1 MRCWSTWS
9 CGPTA
14 GSTRGWAA
22 APTTPRG
29 PWPGWARPTT
39 FFGGLADD
47 RFGRL
52 LRGALEAEGVA
63 IGVPGPSA
71 APTTLALV
79 DLDQAG
85 VASYAFYLAGTA
97 AADLDYP
104 AARGGVRRDPGRSAR
119 HRRRPG
125 RRRRYRPPT
134 RRDDAATGGRAV
146 GPGAGAAGAG
156 AAVAVH
162 VGALGLVME
171 PIGSAVERL
180 LLADVP
186 PDALVMLDPNC
197 RPGAIA
203 DRAAYLGR
211 IGRIAA
217 RADVVKAS
225 VDDLAYLYPGS
236 PPAEAAE
243 LLLAAGPALVLVTDG
258 PRPARA
264 FLPGAV
270 LTVEVPAVDVVDTI
284 GAGDAFGGG
293 FLAWWSANGLT
304 RADLKRP
311 PLVRAAVQ
319 AARRRG
325 RRHLRPAGRR
335 PANPG
340 RPPGQPRMAAAP
352 GASPAPAPSPA
363 PARTRPS
370 RVSHG
375 LGRPALDP
383 VPACR
388 PGPRLLGPAFVAPPL
403 SPRPVAY
410 AIDPKRDLSPTPPT
424 PIDAVD
430 GVGDRVSNLSMG

>member
-1 MRCWSTWS
+1 MIVVAGEVLVDLVV
-9 CGPTA
+9 GPD
-14 GSTRGWAA
+14 GGVDPRLGGGPYNAA
-22 APTTPRG
+22 RSL
-29 PWPGWARPTT
+29 ARLGAATT

-85 VASYAFYLAGTA
+85 VASYGFYLTGTA

-104 AARGGVRRDPGRSAR
+104 AMAAAFRTILADARAAPGPDVVAADSVD
-119 HRRRPG
+119 H
-125 RRRRYRPPT
+125 
-134 RRDDAATGGRAV
+134 DATGGLAV
-146 GPGAGAAGAG
+146 GPGADAVGVGVGVGAAI
-156 AAVAVH
+156 AVH

-225 VDDLAYLYPGS
+225 VEDLAYLYPGS
-236 PPAEAAE
+236 PPTEAAE
-243 LLLAAGPALVLVTDG
+243 SLLAAGPALVLVTDG

-270 LTVEVPAVDVVDTI
+270 LTVEVPSVDVVDTI

-293 FLAWWSANGLT
+293 FLAWWSASGLT

-319 AARRRG
+319 VG
-325 RRHLRPAGRR
+325 
-335 PANPG
+335 
-340 RPPGQPRMAAAP
+340 AAAAAVTCTRP
-352 GASPAPAPSPA
+352 GA
-363 PARTRPS
+363 
-370 RVSHG
+370 
-375 LGRPALDP
+375 DP
-383 VPACR
+383 PTLA
-388 PGPRLLGPAFVAPPL
+388 
-403 SPRPVAY
+403 
-410 AIDPKRDLSPTPPT
+410 DLKATHAWPTPGT
-424 PIDAVD
+424 HA
-430 GVGDRVSNLSMG
+430 

>member
-1 MRCWSTWS
+1 LAEALPVIVVAGEVLVDLIV
-9 CGPTA
+9 GPD
-14 GSTRGWAA
+14 GVVDPRLGGGPYNAA
-22 APTTPRG
+22 RTL
-29 PWPGWARPTT
+29 ARLGAPTT

-52 LRGALEAEGVA
+52 LRGALETEGVA
-63 IGVPGPSA
+63 IGVPAPSA

-79 DLDQAG
+79 DLDEAG
-85 VASYAFYLAGTA
+85 VASYAFYLSGTA
-97 AADLDYP
+97 AADLEYP
-104 AARGGVRRDPGRSAR
+104 ALAAAFRAILAEARAADAADLV
-119 HRRRPG
+119 
-125 RRRRYRPPT
+125 
-134 RRDDAATGGRAV
+134 DDSVDGDATGGRAD
-146 GPGAGAAGAG
+146 AAAAGP
-156 AAVAVH
+156 AVAVH

-180 LLADVP
+180 LLTDVP

-243 LLLAAGPALVLVTDG
+243 SLLAAGPALVLVTDG

-270 LTVEVPAVDVVDTI
+270 LTVEVPSVHVVDTI

-293 FLAWWSANGLT
+293 FLAWWSANGRT

-311 PLVRAAVQ
+311 PLVRSAVQ
-319 AARRRG
+319 AA
-325 RRHLRPAGRR
+325 
-335 PANPG
+335 
-340 RPPGQPRMAAAP
+340 AAAAAATCTRP
-352 GASPAPAPSPA
+352 GA
-363 PARTRPS
+363 
-370 RVSHG
+370 
-375 LGRPALDP
+375 DP
-383 VPACR
+383 PTLA
-388 PGPRLLGPAFVAPPL
+388 
-403 SPRPVAY
+403 
-410 AIDPKRDLSPTPPT
+410 DLIAAHAWPPPT
-424 PIDAVD
+424 PDA
-430 GVGDRVSNLSMG
+430 

>member
-1 MRCWSTWS
+1 VPVIVVAGEVLVDLVVSAGGGVDPRLGG
-9 CGPTA
+9 GPYNTA
-14 GSTRGWAA
+14 RALARLGAA
-22 APTTPRG
+22 
-29 PWPGWARPTT
+29 TT

-52 LRGALEAEGVA
+52 LRGALAAEGVA

-85 VASYAFYLAGTA
+85 VASYGFYLTGTA

-104 AARGGVRRDPGRSAR
+104 AM
-119 HRRRPG
+119 
-125 RRRRYRPPT
+125 T
-134 RRDDAATGGRAV
+134 AAFHTILGEAAV
-146 GPGAGAAGAG
+146 GPGEGAVGAG
-156 AAVAVH
+156 AAIAVH

-225 VDDLAYLYPGS
+225 VEDLAYLYPGS

-243 LLLAAGPALVLVTDG
+243 SLLAAGPALVLVTDG

-270 LTVEVPAVDVVDTI
+270 LTVEVPSVDVVDTI

-293 FLAWWSANGLT
+293 FLAWWSASGLT
-304 RADLKRP
+304 RADLRRP

-319 AARRRG
+319 VG
-325 RRHLRPAGRR
+325 
-335 PANPG
+335 
-340 RPPGQPRMAAAP
+340 AAAAAVTCTRP
-352 GASPAPAPSPA
+352 GA
-363 PARTRPS
+363 
-370 RVSHG
+370 
-375 LGRPALDP
+375 D
-383 VPACR
+383 
-388 PGPRLLGPAFVAPPL
+388 
-403 SPRPVAY
+403 
-410 AIDPKRDLSPTPPT
+410 PPT
-424 PIDAVD
+424 LADLKSARAWPTTGTRA
-430 GVGDRVSNLSMG
+430 

>member
-1 MRCWSTWS
+1 VIVVAGEVLVDLVVSADGHVDARLGG
-9 CGPTA
+9 GPYNTA
-14 GSTRGWAA
+14 RTLARLGAA
-22 APTTPRG
+22 
-29 PWPGWARPTT
+29 TT

-52 LRGALEAEGVA
+52 LRGALDAEGVA

-85 VASYAFYLAGTA
+85 VASYAFYLDGTA

-104 AARGGVRRDPGRSAR
+104 ALAAAFEAILASAR
-119 HRRRPG
+119 
-125 RRRRYRPPT
+125 
-134 RRDDAATGGRAV
+134 DF
-146 GPGAGAAGAG
+146 G

-186 PDALVMLDPNC
+186 ADALVMLDPNC

-236 PPAEAAE
+236 PAAEAAE
-243 LLLAAGPALVLVTDG
+243 LVLAAGPALVLVTDG
-258 PRPARA
+258 PHPARA

-270 LTVEVPAVDVVDTI
+270 LTVEVPAVPVVDTI

-293 FLAWWSANGLT
+293 FLAWWSSNGLT
-304 RADLKRP
+304 RSDLKRP

-319 AARRRG
+319 AGAAVAAATCG
-325 RRHLRPAGRR
+325 RPGADPPTLADLQAGRAW
-335 PANPG
+335 PTPDG
-340 RPPGQPRMAAAP
+340 RPQ
-352 GASPAPAPSPA
+352 
-363 PARTRPS
+363 
-370 RVSHG
+370 
-375 LGRPALDP
+375 
-383 VPACR
+383 
-388 PGPRLLGPAFVAPPL
+388 
-403 SPRPVAY
+403 
-410 AIDPKRDLSPTPPT
+410 
-424 PIDAVD
+424 
-430 GVGDRVSNLSMG
+430 

>member
-1 MRCWSTWS
+1 MIVVAGEVLVDLIV
-9 CGPTA
+9 GPD
-14 GSTRGWAA
+14 GVVDPRLGGGPYNAA
-22 APTTPRG
+22 RTL
-29 PWPGWARPTT
+29 ARLGAPTT

-52 LRGALEAEGVA
+52 LRGALETEGVA
-63 IGVPGPSA
+63 IGVPAPSA

-79 DLDQAG
+79 DLDEAG
-85 VASYAFYLAGTA
+85 VASYAFYLSGTA
-97 AADLDYP
+97 AADLEYP
-104 AARGGVRRDPGRSAR
+104 ALAAAFRAILAEARAADAADLV
-119 HRRRPG
+119 
-125 RRRRYRPPT
+125 
-134 RRDDAATGGRAV
+134 DDSVDGDATGGRAD
-146 GPGAGAAGAG
+146 AAAAGP
-156 AAVAVH
+156 AVAVH

-180 LLADVP
+180 LLTDVP

-243 LLLAAGPALVLVTDG
+243 SLLAAGPALVLVTDG

-270 LTVEVPAVDVVDTI
+270 LTVEVPSVHVVDTI

-293 FLAWWSANGLT
+293 FLAWWSANGRT

-311 PLVRAAVQ
+311 PLVRSAVQ
-319 AARRRG
+319 AA
-325 RRHLRPAGRR
+325 
-335 PANPG
+335 
-340 RPPGQPRMAAAP
+340 AAAAAATCTRP
-352 GASPAPAPSPA
+352 GA
-363 PARTRPS
+363 
-370 RVSHG
+370 
-375 LGRPALDP
+375 DP
-383 VPACR
+383 PTLA
-388 PGPRLLGPAFVAPPL
+388 
-403 SPRPVAY
+403 
-410 AIDPKRDLSPTPPT
+410 DLIAAHAWPPPT
-424 PIDAVD
+424 PDA
-430 GVGDRVSNLSMG
+430 

>member
-1 MRCWSTWS
+1 VIVVAGEVLVDLIV
-9 CGPTA
+9 GPD
-14 GSTRGWAA
+14 GVVDPRLGGGPYNAA
-22 APTTPRG
+22 RTL
-29 PWPGWARPTT
+29 ARLGAPTT

-52 LRGALEAEGVA
+52 LRGALETEGVA
-63 IGVPGPSA
+63 IGVPAPSA

-79 DLDQAG
+79 DLDEAG
-85 VASYAFYLAGTA
+85 VASYAFYLSGTA
-97 AADLDYP
+97 AADLEYP
-104 AARGGVRRDPGRSAR
+104 ALAAAFRAILAEARAADAADLV
-119 HRRRPG
+119 
-125 RRRRYRPPT
+125 
-134 RRDDAATGGRAV
+134 DDSVDGDATGGRAD
-146 GPGAGAAGAG
+146 AAAAGP
-156 AAVAVH
+156 AVAVH

-180 LLADVP
+180 LLTDVP

-243 LLLAAGPALVLVTDG
+243 SLLAAGPALVLVTDG

-270 LTVEVPAVDVVDTI
+270 LTVEVPSVHVVDTI

-293 FLAWWSANGLT
+293 FLAWWSANGRT

-311 PLVRAAVQ
+311 PLVRSAVQ
-319 AARRRG
+319 AA
-325 RRHLRPAGRR
+325 
-335 PANPG
+335 
-340 RPPGQPRMAAAP
+340 AAAAAATCTRP
-352 GASPAPAPSPA
+352 GA
-363 PARTRPS
+363 
-370 RVSHG
+370 
-375 LGRPALDP
+375 DP
-383 VPACR
+383 PTLA
-388 PGPRLLGPAFVAPPL
+388 
-403 SPRPVAY
+403 
-410 AIDPKRDLSPTPPT
+410 DLIAAHAWPPPT
-424 PIDAVD
+424 PDA
-430 GVGDRVSNLSMG
+430 

>member
-1 MRCWSTWS
+1 MIVVAGEVLVDLVVTADGRVDARLGG
-9 CGPTA
+9 GPYNTA
-14 GSTRGWAA
+14 RTL
-22 APTTPRG
+22 
-29 PWPGWARPTT
+29 ARLGAPTT

-52 LRGALEAEGVA
+52 LRGALDAEGVV
-63 IGVPGPSA
+63 IGVPAPSA

-79 DLDQAG
+79 DLDEAG

-97 AADLDYP
+97 AADLEYP
-104 AARGGVRRDPGRSAR
+104 ALAAAFDAILAQAR
-119 HRRRPG
+119 
-125 RRRRYRPPT
+125 
-134 RRDDAATGGRAV
+134 
-146 GPGAGAAGAG
+146 AGAG

-197 RPGAIA
+197 RPGAIV

-225 VDDLAYLYPGS
+225 VEDLAYLYPGS

-243 LLLAAGPALVLVTDG
+243 SLLAAGPALVLVTDG
-258 PRPARA
+258 PHPARA

-270 LTVEVPAVDVVDTI
+270 LTVEVPGVDVVDTI

-311 PLVRAAVQ
+311 APVLAAVQ
-319 AARRRG
+319 VAA
-325 RRHLRPAGRR
+325 A
-335 PANPG
+335 AAAATCG
-340 RPPGQPRMAAAP
+340 RP
-352 GASPAPAPSPA
+352 GA
-363 PARTRPS
+363 
-370 RVSHG
+370 
-375 LGRPALDP
+375 D
-383 VPACR
+383 
-388 PGPRLLGPAFVAPPL
+388 
-403 SPRPVAY
+403 
-410 AIDPKRDLSPTPPT
+410 PPT
-424 PIDAVD
+424 RADLQAAHAWPTRQA
-430 GVGDRVSNLSMG
+430 GMSE

>member
-1 MRCWSTWS
+1 VIVVAGEVLVDLVVSADGRVDARLGG
-9 CGPTA
+9 GPYNTA
-14 GSTRGWAA
+14 RTLARLGAA
-22 APTTPRG
+22 
-29 PWPGWARPTT
+29 TT

-52 LRGALEAEGVA
+52 LRGALDAEGVA
-63 IGVPGPSA
+63 IGVPAPSA

-79 DLDQAG
+79 DLDEAG

-104 AARGGVRRDPGRSAR
+104 ALAAAF
-119 HRRRPG
+119 
-125 RRRRYRPPT
+125 
-134 RRDDAATGGRAV
+134 DAILAEARAV
-146 GPGAGAAGAG
+146 GADAGGTG
-156 AAVAVH
+156 SAVAVH

-197 RPGAIA
+197 RPGAIE

-225 VDDLAYLYPGS
+225 VEDLAYLYPGS
-236 PPAEAAE
+236 PPAEAAGS
-243 LLLAAGPALVLVTDG
+243 LLAAGPALVLVTDG

-270 LTVEVPAVDVVDTI
+270 LTVEVPGVEVVDTI

-293 FLAWWSANGLT
+293 FLGWWSANGLT

-311 PLVRAAVQ
+311 PLVRAAVRVAAAAAAATCGRPGADPPTRADLQ
-319 AARRRG
+319 AA
-325 RRHLRPAGRR
+325 HAW
-335 PANPG
+335 
-340 RPPGQPRMAAAP
+340 
-352 GASPAPAPSPA
+352 
-363 PARTRPS
+363 
-370 RVSHG
+370 
-375 LGRPALDP
+375 
-383 VPACR
+383 
-388 PGPRLLGPAFVAPPL
+388 
-403 SPRPVAY
+403 
-410 AIDPKRDLSPTPPT
+410 PTPGGNP
-424 PIDAVD
+424 
-430 GVGDRVSNLSMG
+430 

>member
-1 MRCWSTWS
+1 MIVVAGEVLVDLVVRADGVVDARLGG
-9 CGPTA
+9 GPYNTA
-14 GSTRGWAA
+14 RTL
-22 APTTPRG
+22 
-29 PWPGWARPTT
+29 ARLGVSTT

-52 LRGALEAEGVA
+52 LRRALDAEGVA

-85 VASYAFYLAGTA
+85 VASYAFYLTGTA

-104 AARGGVRRDPGRSAR
+104 PLAAAFAAILAQAR
-119 HRRRPG
+119 
-125 RRRRYRPPT
+125 
-134 RRDDAATGGRAV
+134 
-146 GPGAGAAGAG
+146 

-180 LLADVP
+180 VLADVP

-236 PPAEAAE
+236 TAAEAAE
-243 LLLAAGPALVLVTDG
+243 LLLAGGSALVLVTDG
-258 PRPARA
+258 PRPARG

-270 LTVEVPAVDVVDTI
+270 LAVEVPAVDVVDTI

-304 RADLKRP
+304 RSDLKRP
-311 PLVRAAVQ
+311 PLVRTAVQ
-319 AARRRG
+319 AA
-325 RRHLRPAGRR
+325 A
-335 PANPG
+335 AVSAATCG
-340 RPPGQPRMAAAP
+340 RPGADPPTLAELLAGNAWPPP
-352 GASPAPAPSPA
+352 GAH
-363 PARTRPS
+363 R
-370 RVSHG
+370 
-375 LGRPALDP
+375 
-383 VPACR
+383 
-388 PGPRLLGPAFVAPPL
+388 
-403 SPRPVAY
+403 
-410 AIDPKRDLSPTPPT
+410 
-424 PIDAVD
+424 
-430 GVGDRVSNLSMG
+430 

>member
-1 MRCWSTWS
+1 VIVVAGEVLVDLVVSGDGHVDARLGG
-9 CGPTA
+9 GPYNTA
-14 GSTRGWAA
+14 RTL
-22 APTTPRG
+22 
-29 PWPGWARPTT
+29 ARLGAPTT

-52 LRGALEAEGVA
+52 LRGALDAEGVV
-63 IGVPGPSA
+63 IGVPAPSA

-79 DLDQAG
+79 DLDEAG

-104 AARGGVRRDPGRSAR
+104 AL
-119 HRRRPG
+119 
-125 RRRRYRPPT
+125 
-134 RRDDAATGGRAV
+134 AAAFHATLAEA
-146 GPGAGAAGAG
+146 PAAAGP
-156 AAVAVH
+156 AVAVH

-225 VDDLAYLYPGS
+225 VEDLAYLYPGS

-243 LLLAAGPALVLVTDG
+243 SLLAAGSALVLVTDG

-270 LTVEVPAVDVVDTI
+270 LTVEVPGVDVVDTI

-293 FLAWWSANGLT
+293 FLAWWSANDLT

-311 PLVRAAVQ
+311 SLVRAAVQ
-319 AARRRG
+319 AAAAAAAATCGRAGADPPTLADLQARRQWPTFG
-325 RRHLRPAGRR
+325 
-335 PANPG
+335 G
-340 RPPGQPRMAAAP
+340 RP
-352 GASPAPAPSPA
+352 
-363 PARTRPS
+363 
-370 RVSHG
+370 
-375 LGRPALDP
+375 
-383 VPACR
+383 
-388 PGPRLLGPAFVAPPL
+388 
-403 SPRPVAY
+403 
-410 AIDPKRDLSPTPPT
+410 
-424 PIDAVD
+424 
-430 GVGDRVSNLSMG
+430 

>member
-1 MRCWSTWS
+1 VIVVAGEVLVDLVVSADGRVDARLGG
-9 CGPTA
+9 GPYNTA
-14 GSTRGWAA
+14 RTLARLGAA
-22 APTTPRG
+22 
-29 PWPGWARPTT
+29 TT

-52 LRGALEAEGVA
+52 LRGALDAEGVA

-85 VASYAFYLAGTA
+85 VASYAFYLDGTA

-104 AARGGVRRDPGRSAR
+104 ALAAAFDAILARAAESAPDGSGV
-119 HRRRPG
+119 
-125 RRRRYRPPT
+125 
-134 RRDDAATGGRAV
+134 
-146 GPGAGAAGAG
+146 G

-180 LLADVP
+180 VLADLP

-197 RPGAIA
+197 RPGAIV

-236 PPAEAAE
+236 PAAEAAE
-243 LLLAAGPALVLVTDG
+243 LLLAAGPGLVLVTDG
-258 PRPARA
+258 PHPARA

-270 LTVEVPAVDVVDTI
+270 LSVEVPAVDVVDTI
-284 GAGDAFGGG
+284 GAGDAFGGA

-304 RADLKRP
+304 RSDLKRP

-319 AARRRG
+319 AA
-325 RRHLRPAGRR
+325 
-335 PANPG
+335 
-340 RPPGQPRMAAAP
+340 AA
-352 GASPAPAPSPA
+352 
-363 PARTRPS
+363 
-370 RVSHG
+370 VS
-375 LGRPALDP
+375 A
-383 VPACR
+383 ATCCR
-388 PGPRLLGPAFVAPPL
+388 PGA
-403 SPRPVAY
+403 
-410 AIDPKRDLSPTPPT
+410 DPPT
-424 PIDAVD
+424 LADLQ
-430 GVGDRVSNLSMG
+430 GSNAWPPPNAHQ

>member
-1 MRCWSTWS
+1 VIVVAGEVLVDLVVSADGRVDARLGG
-9 CGPTA
+9 GPYN
-14 GSTRGWAA
+14 AA
-22 APTTPRG
+22 RTL
-29 PWPGWARPTT
+29 ARLGAATT

-52 LRGALEAEGVA
+52 LRAALHAEGVA
-63 IGVPGPSA
+63 IGVPAPSA

-85 VASYAFYLAGTA
+85 VASYAFYLTGTA

-104 AARGGVRRDPGRSAR
+104 PLAAAFAAILAQAR
-119 HRRRPG
+119 
-125 RRRRYRPPT
+125 
-134 RRDDAATGGRAV
+134 
-146 GPGAGAAGAG
+146 

-180 LLADVP
+180 VLADVP

-211 IGRIAA
+211 IGRIAG

-258 PRPARA
+258 PHPARA
-264 FLPGAV
+264 FLPDAV
-270 LTVEVPAVDVVDTI
+270 LTVEVPAVDVMDTI

-304 RADLKRP
+304 RSDLKRP
-311 PLVRAAVQ
+311 PLVRTAVQ
-319 AARRRG
+319 AAAAVSAATCSRPG
-325 RRHLRPAGRR
+325 ADPPTLADLRASRAWP
-335 PANPG
+335 
-340 RPPGQPRMAAAP
+340 AP
-352 GASPAPAPSPA
+352 GV
-363 PARTRPS
+363 RP
-370 RVSHG
+370 
-375 LGRPALDP
+375 
-383 VPACR
+383 
-388 PGPRLLGPAFVAPPL
+388 
-403 SPRPVAY
+403 
-410 AIDPKRDLSPTPPT
+410 
-424 PIDAVD
+424 
-430 GVGDRVSNLSMG
+430 

>member
-1 MRCWSTWS
+1 MIVVAGEVLVDLVVSPDGGVDPRLGG
-9 CGPTA
+9 GPYNTA
-14 GSTRGWAA
+14 RTLARLGAA
-22 APTTPRG
+22 
-29 PWPGWARPTT
+29 TT

-52 LRGALEAEGVA
+52 LRGALDAEGVA

-85 VASYAFYLAGTA
+85 VASYGFYLAGTA

-104 AARGGVRRDPGRSAR
+104 AMAAAFHAILAEARANAAGSNAAGSNAAA
-119 HRRRPG
+119 
-125 RRRRYRPPT
+125 
-134 RRDDAATGGRAV
+134 DDAA
-146 GPGAGAAGAG
+146 GAT
-156 AAVAVH
+156 AVAVH

-225 VDDLAYLYPGS
+225 VEDLAYLYPGS

-243 LLLAAGPALVLVTDG
+243 SLLAAGPALVLVTDG

-270 LTVEVPAVDVVDTI
+270 LTVEVPRVHVVDTI

-293 FLAWWSANGLT
+293 FLAWWSASGLT

-319 AARRRG
+319 VGAAAAA
-325 RRHLRPAGRR
+325 LTCTRPGADPPTLAELKAMRAW
-335 PANPG
+335 PTPAANP
-340 RPPGQPRMAAAP
+340 
-352 GASPAPAPSPA
+352 
-363 PARTRPS
+363 
-370 RVSHG
+370 
-375 LGRPALDP
+375 
-383 VPACR
+383 
-388 PGPRLLGPAFVAPPL
+388 
-403 SPRPVAY
+403 
-410 AIDPKRDLSPTPPT
+410 
-424 PIDAVD
+424 
-430 GVGDRVSNLSMG
+430 